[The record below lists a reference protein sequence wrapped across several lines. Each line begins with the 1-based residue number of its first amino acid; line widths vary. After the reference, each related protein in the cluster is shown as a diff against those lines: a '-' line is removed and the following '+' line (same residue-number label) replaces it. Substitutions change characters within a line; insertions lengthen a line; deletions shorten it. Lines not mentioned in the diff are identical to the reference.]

1 MAYST
6 LDRGCERGTIERE
19 SVVMKRSDIEKL
31 TDELIGQAVLL
42 LLKRKT
48 PVNSMALLTE
58 LRSLQAIETD
68 ASRCRVY
75 TSVIADIEAVLMDKN
90 QETKQQITRGQMEV
104 VQSLSGKSA
113 SLNSGKGKVH

>member
-1 MAYST
+1 
-6 LDRGCERGTIERE
+6 
-19 SVVMKRSDIEKL
+19 MKRSDIEKL

-42 LLKRKT
+42 LLKRKA

-68 ASRCRVY
+68 ASRRRVY
-75 TSVIADIEAVLMDKN
+75 T
-90 QETKQQITRGQMEV
+90 
-104 VQSLSGKSA
+104 LSGKSA

>member
-1 MAYST
+1 
-6 LDRGCERGTIERE
+6 
-19 SVVMKRSDIEKL
+19 MKRSDIEKL

-42 LLKRKT
+42 LLKRKA

-68 ASRCRVY
+68 ASRRRVY

-90 QETKQQITRGQMEV
+90 QETKQQITRGQTEV
-104 VQSLSGKSA
+104 VQSLSSKSA

>member
-1 MAYST
+1 
-6 LDRGCERGTIERE
+6 
-19 SVVMKRSDIEKL
+19 MKRSDIEKL

-42 LLKRKT
+42 LLKRKA
-48 PVNSMALLTE
+48 PVNSMALLAE

-68 ASRCRVY
+68 ASRRRVF
-75 TSVIADIEAVLMDKN
+75 TSVIADIEAVLMDNN
-90 QETKQQITRGQMEV
+90 QETKQKITCGQTEV